1 MQPTTQ
7 EGVSGMQLLA
17 MVAKR
22 LLVPAAPVAG
32 RTGRVGA
39 TVQNASDP
47 GGLNAG
53 KAGRDTLLRRGVL
66 LVVGISL
73 EHVRA
78 GGATNILRP
87 QLAKEAH
94 PRWQRTD
101 LLQEFW
107 GYWRGQ

>member
-1 MQPTTQ
+1 
-7 EGVSGMQLLA
+7 

>member
-1 MQPTTQ
+1 
-7 EGVSGMQLLA
+7 

-78 GGATNILRP
+78 DSATHFPNSRGKRQTRQARYRP
-87 QLAKEAH
+87 AICSDRTGYNATRARGH
-94 PRWQRTD
+94 PQIDNT
-101 LLQEFW
+101 
-107 GYWRGQ
+107 